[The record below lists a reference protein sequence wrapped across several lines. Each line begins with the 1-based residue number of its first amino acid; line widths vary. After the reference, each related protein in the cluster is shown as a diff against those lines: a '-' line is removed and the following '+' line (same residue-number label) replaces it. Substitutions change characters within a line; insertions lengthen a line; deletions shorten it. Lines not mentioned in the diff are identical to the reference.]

1 MEKIKKYIKVHRDEV
16 LMGLLLSL
24 GYLFV
29 IGLTYAILSYN
40 LGDSVISSLFLLSV
54 LVLETLIYL
63 TMLSYVFTRW

>member
-40 LGDSVISSLFLLSV
+40 LEDSVISSLFLLSV

>member
-1 MEKIKKYIKVHRDEV
+1 MTKIKKYIENNLDKILVS
-16 LMGLLLSL
+16 LLLSL
-24 GYLFV
+24 AYLFV
-29 IGLTYAILSYN
+29 IWFTYVVLDYN

>member
-1 MEKIKKYIKVHRDEV
+1 MAKFKKYIKVHRDEV
-16 LMGLLLSL
+16 LIGLLLSL
-24 GYLFV
+24 DYLFV